1 MIYFSDVTWY
11 FTDTSYWTYLY
22 LYLYCTG
29 AEWGLTM
36 TMIVDNDN
44 LMINDYSWFNDNCW
58 LMTTDD
64 PDDYDYDY
72 DYDT

>member
-1 MIYFSDVTWY
+1 
-11 FTDTSYWTYLY
+11 
-22 LYLYCTG
+22 
-29 AEWGLTM
+29 M

-44 LMINDYSWFNDNCW
+44 LIINDYSWFNDNCW